1 MVRSFR
7 MTRVYSAIGRDVVI
21 GNVIWEKGFLPFRAK
36 ARNTGENFKLTESGS
51 KKFQTSSGGG
61 TLMSAASI
69 RVEREFA
76 AFANQIAEVERNDFF
91 DSRNRKTWMREFGL
105 YLQRKAEETKA
116 VR

>member
-1 MVRSFR
+1 MNH
-7 MTRVYSAIGRDVVI
+7 A
-21 GNVIWEKGFLPFRAK
+21 NL
-36 ARNTGENFKLTESGS
+36 
-51 KKFQTSSGGG
+51 
-61 TLMSAASI
+61 

-105 YLQRKAEETKA
+105 YLQRKAEGTNTVSTKA